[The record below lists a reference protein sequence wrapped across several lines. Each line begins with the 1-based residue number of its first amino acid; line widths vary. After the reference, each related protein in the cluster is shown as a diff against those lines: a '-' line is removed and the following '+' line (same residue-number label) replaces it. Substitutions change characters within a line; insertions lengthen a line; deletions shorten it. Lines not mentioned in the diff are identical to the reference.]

1 MWLDGE
7 EVLAQTLLLD
17 HLLPLAESGLR
28 RAGVDEGAIG
38 RYLGIL
44 DKRVRTLH
52 TGSRWMLD
60 SLASMKNRGNQNA
73 RLTALTAAMIARQ
86 KTDAVVADWPLARFE
101 ENDSQRTTFHKV
113 SQHMTTDVF
122 TVCPDDPVELVDKL
136 MQWERIRYVLVEDE
150 KGRLVGLVTQ
160 RAILRHLTDA
170 VRGGMSLQDAESVPV
185 SSIMRREL
193 ITVTPDTRTSDAT
206 ALLRS
211 HRIGCLPVVQD
222 GYIVAV
228 VTEEDFVNLASK
240 VIDADT
246 QGEGSAEP

>member
-1 MWLDGE
+1 
-7 EVLAQTLLLD
+7 
-17 HLLPLAESGLR
+17 
-28 RAGVDEGAIG
+28 
-38 RYLGIL
+38 
-44 DKRVRTLH
+44 
-52 TGSRWMLD
+52 
-60 SLASMKNRGNQNA
+60 
-73 RLTALTAAMIARQ
+73 
-86 KTDAVVADWPLARFE
+86 
-101 ENDSQRTTFHKV
+101 
-113 SQHMTTDVF
+113 
-122 TVCPDDPVELVDKL
+122 
-136 MQWERIRYVLVEDE
+136 VLVEDE